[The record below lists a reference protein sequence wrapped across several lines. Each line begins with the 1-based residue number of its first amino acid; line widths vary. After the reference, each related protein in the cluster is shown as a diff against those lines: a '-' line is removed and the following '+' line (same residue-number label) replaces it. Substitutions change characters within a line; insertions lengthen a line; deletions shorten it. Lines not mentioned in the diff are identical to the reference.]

1 MKDISNRFAD
11 GENEAER
18 KPAARPDPLA
28 RLQEDTPDAEQ
39 VARES
44 PLRRWLVYLSG
55 RADLLA
61 VIAAAGAAAL
71 VLWPHFHPQVV
82 QLPAIARTG
91 DEVAT
96 LTVHPLA
103 ENGVAVSPDWY
114 ALFNAYQLETSLRD
128 ISIRCNYGLPVDA
141 RVDRYIHARLD
152 AGSTVRVFLADPGTC
167 PKL

>member
-11 GENEAER
+11 GENEPER
-18 KPAARPDPLA
+18 KPRPDPLA
-28 RLQEDTPDAEQ
+28 RLQVETPDAEQ

-44 PLRRWLVYLSG
+44 PLRRWLVWLSG

-61 VIAAAGAAAL
+61 VVAAAGAAAL
-71 VLWPHFHPQVV
+71 VLWPQFHPAPV
-82 QLPAIARTG
+82 QLPAVAQTG
-91 DEVAT
+91 EEVAT

-103 ENGVAVSPDWY
+103 ENGGATSPDWY
-114 ALFNAYQLETSLRD
+114 TLFNAYQLETGLRD
-128 ISIRCNYGLPVDA
+128 ISIRCHYGLPVDA

-152 AGSTVRVFLADPGTC
+152 AGSTIRVFLADPGTC